1 MKAFVVVTLCLVQ
14 IFSVGCASI
23 VHGTRQ
29 DVTIDSDPP
38 GATVTSR
45 RLPSQAVTPA
55 NLSLKRK
62 YEYEFQIE
70 KPGYKTEYVLVE
82 KNIAGWFW
90 GNILF
95 GGIIGIIV
103 DMNNGAGY
111 KLEPEDVFV
120 KLQPEGKKGVAE

>member
-1 MKAFVVVTLCLVQ
+1 MRIFVVAFLCLIQ
-14 IFSVGCASI
+14 FFNAGCASI

-29 DVTIDSDPP
+29 DVTIETDPP
-38 GATVTSR
+38 GATVISR
-45 RLPSQAVTPA
+45 RLPSQTVTPA
-55 NLSLKRK
+55 DLTLKRK

-82 KNIAGWFW
+82 KNISGWFW
-90 GNILF
+90 GNLLF

-111 KLEPEDVFV
+111 KLEPEDVFI
-120 KLQPEGKKGVAE
+120 KLQPKGKESVAE

>member
-1 MKAFVVVTLCLVQ
+1 MKIFVAVLLCLVQ
-14 IFSVGCASI
+14 LFNSGCASI

-29 DVTIDSDPP
+29 TVNIETDPP
-38 GATVTSR
+38 GATVINR

-55 NLSLKRK
+55 NLNLKRK

-70 KPGYKTEYVLVE
+70 KPGYKTESVLVE
-82 KNIAGWFW
+82 KNISGWFW
-90 GNILF
+90 GNILL

-103 DMNNGAGY
+103 DLNNGAGY

-120 KLQPEGKKGVAE
+120 KLQPEGNKVE